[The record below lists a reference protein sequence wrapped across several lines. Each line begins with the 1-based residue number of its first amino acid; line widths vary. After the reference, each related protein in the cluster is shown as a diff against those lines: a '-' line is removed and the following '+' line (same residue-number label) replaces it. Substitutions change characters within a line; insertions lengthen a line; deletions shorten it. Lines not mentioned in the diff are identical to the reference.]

1 MCTAWPYILCNIYQ
15 FLLLTS
21 RKLSVLARSSTTL
34 VYAISCLQI
43 ENPLAEATK
52 YLKLL
57 QNNSSDSLE
66 THILSFELSMRKQK
80 VLLAFQVCYFCL
92 ISLILPQ
99 ATLPLLALITIS
111 PLCLHPDMLCHMYL
125 CKFIDASYTAA
136 IFSYTFFFLI

>member
-1 MCTAWPYILCNIYQ
+1 MP
-15 FLLLTS
+15 
-21 RKLSVLARSSTTL
+21 ARSSTV

-43 ENPLAEATK
+43 EDPLAEASK

-92 ISLILPQ
+92 ISLI
-99 ATLPLLALITIS
+99 
-111 PLCLHPDMLCHMYL
+111 
-125 CKFIDASYTAA
+125 
-136 IFSYTFFFLI
+136 